1 MKPPFNIT
9 PKILNLTA
17 EISFMIGRLE
27 GARLKIPL
35 VDLRRQVNASSIH
48 SSCVIEG
55 NTLTL
60 DQATDVINGKRVI
73 GPRKDIL
80 EIKNAHKL
88 YGMINE
94 FNPSQERDLLRA
106 HKVLMEGLIKSAGEF
121 RRTGVVVATQGKVLH
136 TAPPYKQV
144 GTLVFELFDF
154 INKSKDLHQLIT
166 SSIFHYEFEFIHP
179 FEDGNGRMGRFWQ
192 TLMLRQARPAF
203 NLVPIE
209 TAIKEHQQEYYQ
221 AIEQASKD
229 GESTFFIEFMLGVIL
244 EAVLGLEKLVS
255 GRAKPRDRIAFM
267 MKHCP
272 GEFTR
277 KDYMQLVGNI
287 EMHTA
292 SRDLKEA
299 VEQGLLKMKGIRARA
314 VYKKLK
320 KALAI
325 APMPTNVK
333 PPAQKLFHN

>member
-1 MKPPFNIT
+1 MEPPFDIT

-17 EISFMIGRLE
+17 EISAMIGRLE

-35 VDLRRQVNASSIH
+35 VDLRRQVEVSSIY

-73 GPRKDIL
+73 GPKKDIL

-106 HKVLMEGLIKSAGEF
+106 HKILMEGLVASAGEF
-121 RRTGVVVATQGKVLH
+121 RKTGVVVATQGNVLH
-136 TAPPYKQV
+136 TAPPYQRV
-144 GTLVFELFDF
+144 PELISQLFDF
-154 INKSKDLHQLIT
+154 INQAQNLHPLIT
-166 SSIFHYEFEFIHP
+166 SSVFHHEFEFIHP
-179 FEDGNGRMGRFWQ
+179 FEDGNGRAGRFWQ
-192 TLMLRQARPAF
+192 TLILRQTKPAF
-203 NLVPIE
+203 GLVPIE

-221 AIEQASKD
+221 AIEKANREGK
-229 GESTFFIEFMLGVIL
+229 STVFVEFMLGVIL

-255 GRAKPRDRIAFM
+255 GRAKPKDRIAFM

-272 GEFTR
+272 YEFTR
-277 KDYMQLVGNI
+277 KNYMQIVGNI
-287 EMHTA
+287 ERHTA

-299 VEQGLLKMKGIRARA
+299 VQQGLLTMKGIRARA
-314 VYKKLK
+314 VYRKVKK
-320 KALAI
+320 
-325 APMPTNVK
+325 
-333 PPAQKLFHN
+333 

>member
-1 MKPPFNIT
+1 MKPPFDIT
-9 PKILNLTA
+9 PKVLNLTA
-17 EISFMIGRLE
+17 EISAMIGRLE
-27 GARLKIPL
+27 GSRLRIPL
-35 VDLRRQVNASSIH
+35 VDLRRQVDASSIH

-60 DQATDVINGKRVI
+60 EQATDVINGKRVI
-73 GPRKDIL
+73 GPKKDIL

-94 FNPSQERDLLRA
+94 FNPLQEKDLLRA
-106 HKVLMEGLIKSAGEF
+106 HRILMEGLVKTAGEY
-121 RRTGVVVATQGKVLH
+121 RRTGVVVATQGKVIH
-136 TAPPYKQV
+136 KAPPYQRV
-144 GTLVFELFDF
+144 PELVSQLFDF
-154 INKSKDLHQLIT
+154 IDQSKDLHQLIT

-179 FEDGNGRMGRFWQ
+179 FEDGNGRLGRFWQ
-192 TLMLRQARPAF
+192 ILMLRQIKPAF

-209 TAIKEHQQEYYQ
+209 TAIKQHQQEYYQ
-221 AIEQASKD
+221 AIEQVSKN
-229 GESTFFIEFMLGVIL
+229 GKSTVFVEFMLSVIL

-255 GRAKPRDRIAFM
+255 GKAKPRDRIAFM

-272 GEFTR
+272 QEFTR
-277 KDYMQLVGNI
+277 KDYIQIVGNI

-314 VYKKLK
+314 VYKKVR
-320 KALAI
+320 I
-325 APMPTNVK
+325 
-333 PPAQKLFHN
+333 

>member
-1 MKPPFNIT
+1 MKPPFDIT

-17 EISFMIGRLE
+17 EISSQIGRLE

-35 VDLRRQVNASSIH
+35 VDLRRQVDVSSIY

-73 GPRKDIL
+73 GPKKDIL

-94 FNPSQERDLLRA
+94 FNPSQEKDLLRA
-106 HKVLMEGLIKSAGEF
+106 HKILMEGLVASAGQF

-136 TAPPYKQV
+136 TAPPHQRV
-144 GTLVFELFDF
+144 GELISQLFDF
-154 INKSKDLHQLIT
+154 INQSKDLHQLIT

-179 FEDGNGRMGRFWQ
+179 FEDGNGRIGRFWQ
-192 TLMLRQARPAF
+192 TLMLRQTRPAF
-203 NLVPIE
+203 SLVPIE
-209 TAIKEHQQEYYQ
+209 TAIKEHRQEYYQ
-221 AIEQASKD
+221 AIEKSSREGK
-229 GESTFFIEFMLGVIL
+229 STVFVEFMLSVIL
-244 EAVLGLEKLVS
+244 EATLGLENLVS
-255 GRAKPRDRIAFM
+255 GRAKPKDRIVFM

-272 GEFTR
+272 QEFTR
-277 KDYMQLVGNI
+277 KDYMRIVGNI

-314 VYKKLK
+314 VYKKVR
-320 KALAI
+320 I
-325 APMPTNVK
+325 
-333 PPAQKLFHN
+333 

>member
-1 MKPPFNIT
+1 MKPPFDIT

-17 EISFMIGRLE
+17 EISAMIGRLE
-27 GARLKIPL
+27 GSRLKIPL
-35 VDLRRQVNASSIH
+35 VDLRRKVDASSVY

-73 GPRKDIL
+73 GPKKDIL
-80 EIKNAHKL
+80 EIQNAHKL

-94 FNPSQERDLLRA
+94 FDPSQQKDLLQA
-106 HKVLMEGLIKSAGEF
+106 HKVLMEGLVNTAGEY

-136 TAPPYKQV
+136 TAPPYQRV
-144 GTLVFELFDF
+144 GALISDLFDF
-154 INKSKDLHQLIT
+154 INQSKDLHPLIT

-179 FEDGNGRMGRFWQ
+179 FEDGNGRIGRFWQ
-192 TLMLRQARPAF
+192 TLILRQTKPAF

-209 TAIKEHQQEYYQ
+209 TAIREHQREYYQ
-221 AIEQASKD
+221 AIEQSSRD
-229 GESTFFIEFMLGVIL
+229 GKSTVFVEFMLGLIL

-255 GRAKPRDRIAFM
+255 GKAKPKDRIAFM

-272 GEFTR
+272 QEFTR
-277 KDYMQLVGNI
+277 KEYMQIVGNV

-299 VEQGLLKMKGIRARA
+299 VNLGFLKMKGIRAKA
-314 VYKKLK
+314 VYKKVK
-320 KALAI
+320 K
-325 APMPTNVK
+325 
-333 PPAQKLFHN
+333 

>member
-1 MKPPFNIT
+1 MKPPFDIT

-17 EISFMIGRLE
+17 EISSQIGRIE

-35 VDLRRQVNASSIH
+35 VDLRRQVDVSSIY

-73 GPRKDIL
+73 GPKKDIL

-94 FNPSQERDLLRA
+94 FNPSQEKALLRA
-106 HKVLMEGLIKSAGEF
+106 HKILMEGLVTSAGQF

-136 TAPPYKQV
+136 TAPPHQRV
-144 GTLVFELFDF
+144 PELISQLFDF
-154 INKSKDLHQLIT
+154 INQSKDLHQLIT

-179 FEDGNGRMGRFWQ
+179 FEDGNGRTGRFWQ
-192 TLMLRQARPAF
+192 TLMLRQTRPAF
-203 NLVPIE
+203 SLVPIE
-209 TAIKEHQQEYYQ
+209 TAIKEHRQEYYQ
-221 AIEQASKD
+221 AIEKSSREGK
-229 GESTFFIEFMLGVIL
+229 STVFVEFMLSVIL
-244 EAVLGLEKLVS
+244 DAALGLEKLVS
-255 GRAKPRDRIAFM
+255 GRAKPKDRIVFM

-272 GEFTR
+272 QEFTR
-277 KDYMQLVGNI
+277 KDYMRIVGNI

-299 VEQGLLKMKGIRARA
+299 VEQGLLKMKGVRARA
-314 VYKKLK
+314 VYKK
-320 KALAI
+320 
-325 APMPTNVK
+325 VK
-333 PPAQKLFHN
+333 E

>member
-1 MKPPFNIT
+1 MNPPFDIT

-17 EISFMIGRLE
+17 EISTMIGRLE
-27 GARLKIPL
+27 EARLKIPL
-35 VDLRRQVNASSIH
+35 VDLRRQVDVSSIH

-73 GPRKDIL
+73 GPKKDIL

-94 FNPSQERDLLRA
+94 FNPSQEKDILRA
-106 HKVLMEGLIKSAGEF
+106 HKILMEGLVASAGEF
-121 RRTGVVVATQGKVLH
+121 RKTGVVVATQGKVIH
-136 TAPPYKQV
+136 TAPPYKKV
-144 GTLVFELFDF
+144 GELISQLFDF
-154 INKSKDLHQLIT
+154 INQAKNLHQLIT

-179 FEDGNGRMGRFWQ
+179 FEDGNGRTGRFWQ
-192 TLMLRQARPAF
+192 TLMLRQTKPAF
-203 NLVPIE
+203 SLVPIE
-209 TAIKEHQQEYYQ
+209 TAIKEHRQEYYQ
-221 AIEQASKD
+221 TIEKASREGK
-229 GESTFFIEFMLGVIL
+229 STVFVEFMLGVIL

-255 GRAKPRDRIAFM
+255 GKAKPKDRIAFM

-272 GEFTR
+272 QEFTR
-277 KDYMQLVGNI
+277 KDYMQIVGNI

-299 VEQGLLKMKGIRARA
+299 VEQGLLKMKGIRSRA
-314 VYKKLK
+314 IYKKVK
-320 KALAI
+320 K
-325 APMPTNVK
+325 
-333 PPAQKLFHN
+333 

>member
-1 MKPPFNIT
+1 MKPPFDIT

-17 EISFMIGRLE
+17 EISSQIGRLE

-35 VDLRRQVNASSIH
+35 VDLRRQVDVSSIY

-73 GPRKDIL
+73 GSKKDIL
-80 EIKNAHKL
+80 EIKNTHKL

-94 FNPSQERDLLRA
+94 FNPSQEKDLLRA
-106 HKVLMEGLIKSAGEF
+106 HKILMEGLVTSAGQF

-136 TAPPYKQV
+136 TAPPHQRV
-144 GTLVFELFDF
+144 PELISQLFDF
-154 INKSKDLHQLIT
+154 INQSKDLHWLIT

-179 FEDGNGRMGRFWQ
+179 FEDGNGRAGRFWQ
-192 TLMLRQARPAF
+192 TLMLRQTRPAF
-203 NLVPIE
+203 SLVPIE
-209 TAIKEHQQEYYQ
+209 TAIKEHRQEYYQ
-221 AIEQASKD
+221 AIEKSSREGK
-229 GESTFFIEFMLGVIL
+229 STVFVEFMLSVIL
-244 EAVLGLEKLVS
+244 EAALSLGKLVS
-255 GRAKPRDRIAFM
+255 GRAKPKDRIVFM

-272 GEFTR
+272 QEFTR
-277 KDYMQLVGNI
+277 KDYMRIVGNI

-299 VEQGLLKMKGIRARA
+299 VEQGLLKMKGVRARA
-314 VYKKLK
+314 VYKK
-320 KALAI
+320 
-325 APMPTNVK
+325 VK
-333 PPAQKLFHN
+333 E